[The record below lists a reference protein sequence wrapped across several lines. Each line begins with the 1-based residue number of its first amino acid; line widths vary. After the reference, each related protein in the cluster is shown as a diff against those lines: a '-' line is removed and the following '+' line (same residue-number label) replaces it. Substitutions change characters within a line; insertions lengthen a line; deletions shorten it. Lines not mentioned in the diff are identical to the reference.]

1 MSCKY
6 QVSQQMCEVPG
17 MRITRAYTITPEVK
31 RILDTKVNKSQFVC
45 RAVTKLHTQLHNIT
59 PADFTT
65 KQLLAAY
72 LHRLDMNDPIRALIV
87 DRIQQES

>member
-1 MSCKY
+1 
-6 QVSQQMCEVPG
+6 

-31 RILDTKVNKSQFVC
+31 RILDTKVNKSDYVC
-45 RAVTKLHTQLHNIT
+45 RAVRKLHTQLDQVT

-72 LHRLDMNDPIRALIV
+72 LARIEMSDPIRPLIV
-87 DRIQQES
+87 QRINQES